1 MLKELLKP
9 NKRNSTDNQIPV
21 DTEETLVKEVVDN
34 KKGPV
39 LNELE
44 KSLKLLKTKYS
55 DQSTKME
62 KNGTRNCKA
71 KK

>member
-1 MLKELLKP
+1 LLKELLKP
-9 NKRNSTDNQIPV
+9 NNRKSTDNQIPV

-39 LNELE
+39 LYELE

-55 DQSTKME
+55 DQSTKMG

>member
-9 NKRNSTDNQIPV
+9 NKRKSTDNQIHV

>member
-9 NKRNSTDNQIPV
+9 NKRKSTDNQIPV
-21 DTEETLVKEVVDN
+21 DTEETIVKEVVDN

>member
-9 NKRNSTDNQIPV
+9 NTRKNTDNQIPV
-21 DTEETLVKEVVDN
+21 DTEDTLVKEVVDN

-62 KNGTRNCKA
+62 KKWNTKLQS
-71 KK
+71 

>member
-1 MLKELLKP
+1 M
-9 NKRNSTDNQIPV
+9 
-21 DTEETLVKEVVDN
+21 
-34 KKGPV
+34 

-62 KNGTRNCKA
+62 KMEQEIAKLRNELQLNSDKFTEYSSTLNISSYA
-71 KK
+71 LSDHFPVAIT

>member
-1 MLKELLKP
+1 LLKELLKP
-9 NKRNSTDNQIPV
+9 NKRKSTDNQIPV

>member
-9 NKRNSTDNQIPV
+9 NTRKNTDNQIPV
-21 DTEETLVKEVVDN
+21 DTEDTLVKEVVDN